1 MFLAV
6 QCGKQMLDTQF
17 QNSSRPFFA
26 ITPKILIWINRK
38 ISDITKAHEDWVFY
52 CWFYF
57 LKLSLLFT
65 VVGLQNMGVLFGT
78 VLK

>member
-38 ISDITKAHEDWVFY
+38 ISDITKPMKIG
-52 CWFYF
+52 YF
-57 LKLSLLFT
+57 IAGSIS
-65 VVGLQNMGVLFGT
+65 
-78 VLK
+78 